1 MRTILI
7 VVVLFLLAVGP
18 AAALDVAEIR
28 DLLGAGV
35 DEDILREQI
44 EADGSTFRL
53 DADDLMALHK
63 AGASTG
69 FLRFLIRTRPDPDRE
84 AAPAEPPEPETEPP
98 DRLEPLTDAEIA
110 AELSRRI
117 YRKMGDDGR
126 VVIVFT
132 NLDEDGNPLPESHIE
147 TSFIRLTSRDG
158 GEAKGGDASAVPGGE
173 PDDAAGPL
181 IQVVV
186 NPPAPAPAPE
196 PALAPIPWPYRAAF
210 PAYFAGSTGFIDFP
224 DQIPFLGYTID
235 NQYPKTFTGFGMPL
249 FNDFTQKSKSGKTRV
264 RDGGS

>member
-1 MRTILI
+1 VRTIL
-7 VVVLFLLAVGP
+7 LSLALLLLAAGP
-18 AAALDVAEIR
+18 AAALDVDEIR
-28 DLLGAGV
+28 DLLAAGV
-35 DEDILREQI
+35 DEEILREQI
-44 EADGSTFRL
+44 AADGSSFRL
-53 DADDLMALHK
+53 DAADLMELHK
-63 AGASTG
+63 AGASTE
-69 FLRFLIRTRPDPDRE
+69 FLRFLIRTRPDPDPE
-84 AAPAEPPEPETEPP
+84 AAPAEPPEPETGPA
-98 DRLEPLTDAEIA
+98 DRLEPLSDAEIA

-158 GEAKGGDASAVPGGE
+158 GEAEGDETAAWESE
-173 PDDAAGPL
+173 EAAGPL

-186 NPPAPAPAPE
+186 NPPAPAPEPE
-196 PALAPIPWPYRAAF
+196 PVLAPLPWPYRTAF
-210 PAYFAGSTGFIDFP
+210 PAYYAAPTGFIDFP
-224 DQIPFLGYTID
+224 DQIPFLGYTLD